1 MGLKKILEVFSKE
14 YREQTN
20 YEVFMGQH
28 RESFK
33 LNDNAEPIENK
44 IERLKK
50 RSNPIKSF

>member
-20 YEVFMGQH
+20 YEVFMEQYKK
-28 RESFK
+28 SFK

-44 IERLKK
+44 IKRLKVK
-50 RSNPIKSF
+50 